1 MELTI
6 LSLHILTMSASIL
19 FMITAVLFGLFGIKA
34 ASHIASIGTV
44 ATLVGGITGFVLLL
58 DYPLSVKCVLLSMYV
73 CGVAALY
80 VYGFGAGKSAH
91 SRLIRNSAN
100 VQNR

>member
-1 MELTI
+1 
-6 LSLHILTMSASIL
+6 MSASIL
-19 FMITAVLFGLFGIKA
+19 FMISAVLFGLAGIKV
-34 ASHIASIGTV
+34 ASYIASAGAL
-44 ATLVGGITGFVLLL
+44 ATLVGGTTGFVLLL
-58 DYPLSVKCVLLSMYV
+58 DYPLSVKCVLLTMYV

-80 VYGFGAGKSAH
+80 VYGFGAGKSTH